1 MNRIPHRSDFTIRF
15 AFSDADSLPVSMKA
29 VDFEM
34 WFMTK
39 PGAGVFMAAQRLGI
53 CTGCEIL
60 TDGSVL
66 VRFDDHHL
74 PPGQL
79 ACDIAIHSDDEN
91 MPDGKRDIRVRPVI
105 PVELTEGTLPGTCH
119 RPRAAAPSPGGEGW
133 GGAAPILV
141 NVKIPFSRPV
151 LSRHITKSELDD
163 AIMQLQSAS
172 DRRIA
177 ELTEKIEAV
186 APCEM
191 TVATDQDI
199 AALTALFTT

>member
-1 MNRIPHRSDFTIRF
+1 MNRIPHKSDFTIRF

-53 CTGCEIL
+53 CTYCEIL

-79 ACDIAIHSDDEN
+79 TCDIAIHSDDEN
-91 MPDGKRDIRVRPVI
+91 MPDGKRDIRIRPVI
-105 PVELTEGTLPGTCH
+105 PVELTEGTLPGSCH
-119 RPRAAAPSPGGEGW
+119 RPPSHEGREGEGL
-133 GGAAPILV
+133 ILV

-151 LSRHITKSELDD
+151 LSRHITKTELDD
-163 AIMQLQSAS
+163 AIMQLQTAS
-172 DRRIA
+172 EEKIA
-177 ELTEKIEAV
+177 ELTEKIQAV
-186 APCEM
+186 KPCDM
-191 TVATDQDI
+191 TPATDEEI
-199 AALTALFTT
+199 GALAALFTP